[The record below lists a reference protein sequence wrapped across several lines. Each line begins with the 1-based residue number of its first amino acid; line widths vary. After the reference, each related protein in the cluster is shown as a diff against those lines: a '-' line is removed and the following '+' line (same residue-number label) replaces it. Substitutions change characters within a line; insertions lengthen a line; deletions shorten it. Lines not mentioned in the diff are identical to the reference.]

1 MEVKEKQDIRLI
13 KKLRVKN
20 FKSFKDVEVELG
32 KFNVV
37 IGANASGKSN
47 FVQIFKFLRDIVKE
61 GLENAIS
68 YQGGIEYLRNISLQD
83 KENLYIEF
91 VSPIKGKKAFKLPD
105 ERIIG
110 VKPAETTYS
119 CGISSKGKKYAIAC
133 EAIYS
138 KCRFVLLQEEEKEKG
153 GKKRKTLVE
162 KEEIGEGVI
171 KLIRDA
177 AGKITSGI
185 ETKELRIND
194 EILFLPSLLNSLSVN
209 RIPQEH
215 LIIEHPFS
223 FPLEI
228 NEILPVGRRV
238 FVYPTGLERVF
249 AWGLVDIS
257 IYDFDPKLPKRAI
270 PIAGKSE
277 LEEDGSNLALVLK
290 KILAD
295 KKNREQF
302 LYLMRNLLPFINKMD
317 VEKFADKSL
326 LVKLQEAYYKEYLPA
341 TLISDGTI
349 NLTALILALYFEEK
363 PLIIIEEPERNIH
376 PHLISKVVEMMKEAS
391 ENKQIIVTTHNP
403 EVVRYAGL
411 ENLLLIYRNK
421 EGFSHISRP
430 ADKIEVKTFLEQEI
444 GIEELYVENLLTF

>member
-1 MEVKEKQDIRLI
+1 MEAKEKQDIRLI

-32 KFNVV
+32 NFNVV

-68 YQGGIEYLRNISLQD
+68 YQGGIEYLRNISLGD
-83 KENLYIEF
+83 KENIHIEF
-91 VSPIKGKKAFKLPD
+91 VFPVKWKRAIELPG

-119 CGISSKGKKYAIAC
+119 CNINSKGKRYLISGEIISSKC
-133 EAIYS
+133 L
-138 KCRFVLLQEEEKEKG
+138 FVVLHEEERKKD

-162 KEEIGEGVI
+162 KQAIGAGI
-171 KLIRDA
+171 IQLTRDA

-185 ETKELRIND
+185 EPRELQING
-194 EILFLPSLLNSLSVN
+194 EILHLPSLLNPLSVD

-249 AWGLVDIS
+249 AWGLDDIS

-302 LYLMRNLLPFINKMD
+302 LYLMRNLLPFINKLD

-411 ENLLLIYRNK
+411 ENLLLIYRDK

-444 GIEELYVENLLTF
+444 GIEELYVQNLLGG

>member
-1 MEVKEKQDIRLI
+1 MQVKEKQDIRLI

-68 YQGGIEYLRNISLQD
+68 YQGGIEYLRNILLGD
-83 KENLYIEF
+83 NEDLYLEVVVPPFSTI
-91 VSPIKGKKAFKLPD
+91 PYTKD
-105 ERIIG
+105 EEEVRILRMEG
-110 VKPAETTYS
+110 TSKYALT
-119 CGISSKGKKYAIAC
+119 ISFKGKKYDIQN
-133 EAIYS
+133 ES
-138 KCRFVLLQEEEKEKG
+138 FNSTGKFVLLELKKKGRVEGNEYIQGEIALMRDKE
-153 GKKRKTLVE
+153 
-162 KEEIGEGVI
+162 
-171 KLIRDA
+171 
-177 AGKITSGI
+177 GKINIKIEPEELPIKSDDLILSSFLNKPHPNLKGKVLLKALLGVSEEGPMFRLLAHLLFIYTS
-185 ETKELRIND
+185 KLA
-194 EILFLPSLLNSLSVN
+194 EI
-209 RIPQEH
+209 
-215 LIIEHPFS
+215 
-223 FPLEI
+223 
-228 NEILPVGRRV
+228 
-238 FVYPTGLERVF
+238 
-249 AWGLVDIS
+249 A

-270 PIAGKSE
+270 PIAGKPE
-277 LEEDGSNLALVLK
+277 LEEDGSNLALVLR
-290 KILAD
+290 KILAN
-295 KKNREQF
+295 KRNREQF
-302 LYLMRNLLPFINKMD
+302 LYLMRNLLPFINKLD

-391 ENKQIIVTTHNP
+391 QNKQIIVTTHNP

-411 ENLLLIYRNK
+411 ENLLLIYRDK

>member
-1 MEVKEKQDIRLI
+1 MEVKEKQDIRVI

-68 YQGGIEYLRNISLQD
+68 YQGGIEYLRNILLGD
-83 KENLYIEF
+83 NEDLYLEVVVPTFCTIPCPEDEEGVRILEIEGTSKYALTMSFKNKKYDIQNESFTITGSF
-91 VSPIKGKKAFKLPD
+91 VFLKLKKKGKM
-105 ERIIG
+105 ERNEYMQG
-110 VKPAETTYS
+110 E
-119 CGISSKGKKYAIAC
+119 IA
-133 EAIYS
+133 
-138 KCRFVLLQEEEKEKG
+138 
-153 GKKRKTLVE
+153 
-162 KEEIGEGVI
+162 
-171 KLIRDA
+171 LIRDRE
-177 AGKITSGI
+177 GKINIKI
-185 ETKELRIND
+185 EPKELPIKSD
-194 EILFLPSLLNSLSVN
+194 DLILSSFLNKPHPNLKGKVLLKALLGVSKEGPRFQLLA
-209 RIPQEH
+209 H
-215 LIIEHPFS
+215 LLFISIFS
-223 FPLEI
+223 KLANI
-228 NEILPVGRRV
+228 
-238 FVYPTGLERVF
+238 
-249 AWGLVDIS
+249 A

-326 LVKLQEAYYKEYLPA
+326 LVKLQESYYKEYLPA

-349 NLTALILALYFEEK
+349 NLAALIIALYFEEK
-363 PLIIIEEPERNIH
+363 PLVIIEEPERNIH
-376 PHLISKVVEMMKEAS
+376 PHLVSKVVEMMKEAS

-411 ENLLLIYRNK
+411 ENLLLIYRDK
-421 EGFSHISRP
+421 EGFSHITRP

>member
-1 MEVKEKQDIRLI
+1 
-13 KKLRVKN
+13 
-20 FKSFKDVEVELG
+20 
-32 KFNVV
+32 
-37 IGANASGKSN
+37 
-47 FVQIFKFLRDIVKE
+47 
-61 GLENAIS
+61 
-68 YQGGIEYLRNISLQD
+68 
-83 KENLYIEF
+83 
-91 VSPIKGKKAFKLPD
+91 
-105 ERIIG
+105 
-110 VKPAETTYS
+110 
-119 CGISSKGKKYAIAC
+119 
-133 EAIYS
+133 
-138 KCRFVLLQEEEKEKG
+138 
-153 GKKRKTLVE
+153 
-162 KEEIGEGVI
+162 
-171 KLIRDA
+171 
-177 AGKITSGI
+177 
-185 ETKELRIND
+185 
-194 EILFLPSLLNSLSVN
+194 
-209 RIPQEH
+209 
-215 LIIEHPFS
+215 
-223 FPLEI
+223 
-228 NEILPVGRRV
+228 
-238 FVYPTGLERVF
+238 
-249 AWGLVDIS
+249 
-257 IYDFDPKLPKRAI
+257 
-270 PIAGKSE
+270 
-277 LEEDGSNLALVLK
+277 LK

-411 ENLLLIYRNK
+411 ENLLLIYRDK

>member
-32 KFNVV
+32 NFNVV

-68 YQGGIEYLRNISLQD
+68 YQGGIEYLRNISLGE

-91 VSPIKGKKAFKLPD
+91 VSPIKGKKTFKLPD

-119 CGISSKGKKYAIAC
+119 CSISSKGKKYAIAG
-133 EAIYS
+133 EAISS
-138 KCRFVLLQEEEKEKG
+138 KCRFVLVQEEEKEKG

-162 KEEIGEGVI
+162 KEEIGEGEIGVTH
-171 KLIRDA
+171 D
-177 AGKITSGI
+177 AGKIDI
-185 ETKELRIND
+185 EIVPKELQLMGEQIFPASLLGKLSRVKMFKD
-194 EILFLPSLLNSLSVN
+194 HLILETPFIFLFDIGLLPLLPS
-209 RIPQEH
+209 
-215 LIIEHPFS
+215 
-223 FPLEI
+223 
-228 NEILPVGRRV
+228 
-238 FVYPTGLERVF
+238 GLD
-249 AWGLVDIS
+249 DIA
-257 IYDFDPKLPKRAI
+257 IYDFDPKLSKKAI

-277 LEEDGSNLALVLK
+277 LEEDGSNLAFVLK

-302 LYLMRNLLPFINKMD
+302 LYLMRNLLPFINKLD

-363 PLIIIEEPERNIH
+363 PLVIIEEPERNIH

-391 ENKQIIVTTHNP
+391 QNKQIIVTTHNP
-403 EVVRYAGL
+403 EVVRYAVQDKEL
-411 ENLLLIYRNK
+411 ENLLLIYRDK

>member
-47 FVQIFKFLRDIVKE
+47 FVQIFKFLRDIVNE

-68 YQGGIEYLRNISLQD
+68 YQGGIEYLRNILLGD
-83 KENLYIEF
+83 NEDLYLEVVVPPLSTIPYTKDEEGVRILRIEGTSKYALTMSFKNRKYDIQNESFTSTGKF
-91 VSPIKGKKAFKLPD
+91 VFLELKKKGKM
-105 ERIIG
+105 EGNGYIQG
-110 VKPAETTYS
+110 E
-119 CGISSKGKKYAIAC
+119 IA
-133 EAIYS
+133 
-138 KCRFVLLQEEEKEKG
+138 
-153 GKKRKTLVE
+153 
-162 KEEIGEGVI
+162 
-171 KLIRDA
+171 LIRDRE
-177 AGKITSGI
+177 GKINIKI
-185 ETKELRIND
+185 EPEELPIKSEDLIPSSFLNKPLPNLKGKVLLEEPMFRLLAHLLFIYISKLA
-194 EILFLPSLLNSLSVN
+194 EI
-209 RIPQEH
+209 
-215 LIIEHPFS
+215 
-223 FPLEI
+223 
-228 NEILPVGRRV
+228 
-238 FVYPTGLERVF
+238 
-249 AWGLVDIS
+249 A

-302 LYLMRNLLPFINKMD
+302 LYLMRNLLPFINKLD

-391 ENKQIIVTTHNP
+391 QNKQIIVTTHNP

-411 ENLLLIYRNK
+411 ENLLLIYRDK
-421 EGFSHISRP
+421 EGFSHITRP